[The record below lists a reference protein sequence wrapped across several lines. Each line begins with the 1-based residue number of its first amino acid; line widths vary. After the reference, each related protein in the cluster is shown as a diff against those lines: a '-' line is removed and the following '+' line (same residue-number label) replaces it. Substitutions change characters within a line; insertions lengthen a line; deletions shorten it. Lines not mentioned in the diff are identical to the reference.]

1 MRGLGLK
8 RPDLAVL
15 KIGGSVI
22 TEKNG
27 EMAARTKEID
37 RLAEEIQ
44 RSDTH
49 GLIIVHGGGSFGHPS
64 AQKYKIKEGFKDDSQ
79 KIGFSE
85 THNVMTVLNGLLM
98 ACLIRHKVPAVSVT
112 PSSCIITENG
122 RISHFDDSIIKNLL
136 KMSFTPVLYG
146 DAVLDT
152 QQGFTILSGD
162 QLVTSLAI
170 RFNAERIVIGVD
182 VNGLY
187 DADPK
192 AEKTAKM
199 LSHVTLEELEELKGK
214 ICQPTSGDVTGG
226 MFGKVVELLPAIEHG
241 IPITLVNATKPENIC
256 RVLQGKTVEGTL
268 ITKE

>member
-1 MRGLGLK
+1 LRKHELT
-8 RPDLAVL
+8 VL

-22 TEKNG
+22 TDKNG
-27 EMAARTKEID
+27 KMAARTKDID
-37 RLAEEIQ
+37 RLAEEIH
-44 RSDTH
+44 RSGTQS
-49 GLIIVHGGGSFGHPS
+49 LIIVHGGGSFGHPS
-64 AQKYKIKEGFKDDSQ
+64 AQKYRIKEGFEDSSQ

-85 THNVMTVLNGLLM
+85 THNVMTMLNGLLM
-98 ACLIRHKVPAVSVT
+98 ACLIEHKVPAVSIA

-122 RISHFDDSIIKNLL
+122 RISHFDDSVIINLL

-152 QQGFTILSGD
+152 KRGFTILSGD

-192 AEKTAKM
+192 TERTARI
-199 LSHVTLEELEELKGK
+199 LSHLNLEELKELQGQLCK
-214 ICQPTSGDVTGG
+214 PKSCDVTGG
-226 MFGKVVELLPAIEHG
+226 MLGKIVELLPAAEHC
-241 IPITLVNATKPENIC
+241 IPITLVNASKPENIC
-256 RVLQGKTVEGTL
+256 RVLEGKKVEGTL
-268 ITKE
+268 IAKG